1 MENCIHNWLQR
12 LACGEEEAFRLI
24 YQHFF
29 QRLHAFSLG
38 ITRSHLQSEEVVSD
52 VFVQLWLRRKEAA
65 SINDLNVYLYKA
77 VKNRSLSAL
86 SHRAQDLVTAPFD
99 LLPVSVQPLEH
110 SAEHS
115 IISKELLLQLQKA
128 IDSLPPRCK
137 MVFKLVR
144 EDGLSYKE
152 VAAILNLS
160 VKTVD
165 AQMGIAIRKICQQ
178 MSVRRNR
185 FSIRNIYHLFF

>member
-1 MENCIHNWLQR
+1 MENGTHNWLQR
-12 LACGEEEAFRLI
+12 LGCGEEEAFRLI

-29 QRLHAFSLG
+29 QRLHVFSVN

-52 VFVQLWLRRKEAA
+52 VFVQLWLRRAEAA
-65 SINDLNVYLYKA
+65 SIQDLNVYLYKA
-77 VKNRSLSAL
+77 VKNRSLNAL
-86 SHRAQDLVTAPFD
+86 SRRANDLLTEPFD
-99 LLPVSVQPLEH
+99 TLPVSTQPLQDNVEQ
-110 SAEHS
+110 AV
-115 IISKELLLQLQKA
+115 ISKELINQLQKA
-128 IDSLPPRCK
+128 IDRLPPRCK

-152 VAAILNLS
+152 VAEILNLS

-178 MSVRRNR
+178 LSVRRNR
-185 FSIRNIYHLFF
+185 FSLRCIYQLFF